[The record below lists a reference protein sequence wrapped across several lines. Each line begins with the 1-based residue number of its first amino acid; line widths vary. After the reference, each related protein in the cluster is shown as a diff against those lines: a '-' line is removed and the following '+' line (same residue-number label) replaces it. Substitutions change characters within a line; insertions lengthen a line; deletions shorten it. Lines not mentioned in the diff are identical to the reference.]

1 MLFSP
6 RFVVVVAAFVAPIVG
21 AAACVPTEPVR
32 APVPFAVYRGERQAF
47 LDAPWPSDLMVHA
60 DGLLNLR
67 AFPNPFAS
75 QTLED
80 FLAIFAT
87 APGYS
92 RNTTMAFR
100 VDGGVDEATLPADAA
115 ASVKDDSAMFVVEL
129 ATLRR
134 LPIEWKHYPEGTSY
148 YPPGTVAVNL
158 LLGAV
163 PAGPF
168 ALVVTSDAVDRKG
181 VPLGPAPD
189 LRALLTCEPLE
200 GAAVDVKDSDCN
212 PYQQLRIDLKR
223 EAVDIAVVVK
233 ITPQESSKGL
243 VDSVVAARA
252 YVPVFGPIVPRAADE
267 RDPYTIYDGTITLAK
282 FQKGRA
288 PYDTYD
294 GSSGGFVFGD
304 DGLPIVQEEE
314 VVSLVLTVP
323 KETMPSTGWP
333 VVVQS
338 HGTGGDLES
347 GLGRNPGAEAFHIA
361 AAHAVM
367 FAISEPLHLTRDG
380 FREGQEN
387 VLTFNFFNPLAGRD
401 NWRQS
406 ALEKVQ
412 QVSAIADLQ
421 FDDGGVTHRF
431 DPNKIAY
438 FGHSQGGIVGGLF
451 VPVEDRIQGALLSG
465 AGAGFAASMV
475 EKVDP
480 PPAIADILRLVLSMP
495 DTEEI
500 DTFHP
505 VPAILQTFVDA
516 ADPLNYGDL
525 WRHRSGRTT
534 PHLVAT
540 SGLVD
545 TFTPKRNHAGLA
557 GSFGLPVADPVSEPL
572 AVTEILGIGTAD
584 DVVTGNLTTDDG
596 DPLTAVMIQFPTDG
610 HFAIFNNPVGQQ
622 IFTDFFQTLFQ
633 DGVPTVR
640 SR

>member
-1 MLFSP
+1 MRLLVC
-6 RFVVVVAAFVAPIVG
+6 FVVVVVALLET
-21 AAACVPTEPVR
+21 ACVPTEPER
-32 APVPFAVYRGERQAF
+32 AAVPFAVYRGERQAF
-47 LDAPWPSDLMVHA
+47 LDAPWPSDLMIHA

-67 AFPNPFAS
+67 AFPNPYDSA
-75 QTLED
+75 TLEE

-92 RNTTMAFR
+92 ATATMAFR

-115 ASVKDDSAMFVVEL
+115 ASVDDDASLFVVEL
-129 ATLRR
+129 QTLRR
-134 LPIEWKHYPEGTSY
+134 LPVEWKHYPEGTSF

-163 PAGPF
+163 PQGPF
-168 ALVVTSDAVDRKG
+168 ALVLTSAATDRKG
-181 VPLGPAPD
+181 TPLGPDAD
-189 LRALLTCEPLE
+189 LRALLTCQPLE
-200 GAAVDVKDSDCN
+200 GAVDVKDADCA
-212 PYQQLRIDLKR
+212 PYQKLLVDLKR
-223 EAVDIAVVVK
+223 EAVDVAVVVK
-233 ITPQESSKGL
+233 ITPQDASKGL
-243 VDSVVAARA
+243 IDSVDVARGYA
-252 YVPVFGPIVPRAADE
+252 PVFGPIVARAADE
-267 RDPYTIYDGTITLAK
+267 RDPYTIYDGTLTLAK

-294 GSSGGFVFGD
+294 GSSGGFVFDD
-304 DGLPIVQEEE
+304 DGAPIIQDEE
-314 VVSLVLTVP
+314 VVPFVLTIP
-323 KETMPSTGWP
+323 KETMPAAGWP

-347 GLGRNPGAEAFHIA
+347 GIGRTPGNEAFHINE
-361 AAHAVM
+361 AHAVM
-367 FAISEPLHLTRDG
+367 FAISEPLHRTRDG

-412 QVSAIADLQ
+412 QVSAIATLE
-421 FDDGGVTHRF
+421 FDDGAVTHRF
-431 DPNKIAY
+431 DADKIAY

-451 VPVEDRIQGALLSG
+451 VPVEDRIVGAMLSG

-495 DTEEI
+495 DDEEI
-500 DTFHP
+500 DVFHP
-505 VPAILQTFVDA
+505 VPAVLQTFVDA
-516 ADPLNYGDL
+516 ADPINYGAL
-525 WRHRSGRTT
+525 WRHRSGRRT
-534 PHLVAT
+534 PHLIAT

-557 GSFGLPVADPVSEPL
+557 GSFGLPLADPVAEPF
-572 AVTEILGIGTAD
+572 AVTEILGLGVAD
-584 DVVTGNLTTDDG
+584 DVVSGNLLTDDG
-596 DPLTAVMIQFPTDG
+596 DPLTAAMIQFPTDG
-610 HFAIFNNPVGQQ
+610 HFAVFRNPVAQQ